1 MNTKTTKNVVLLVIG
16 AVILVSINLSTA
28 PIASIHDA
36 NAQANSNMTGSIIG
50 GSSGQNQTIG
60 SNMSIGYSGGSN
72 ITGSIPIVSTISKVT
87 ASQIHISLPNATATA
102 EKSVGTNAH
111 AVLARI
117 GIVHGFLVY
126 TILVTDSHSN
136 FHYITVDVGNGKVL
150 SSHQLSMMDM
160 IRDGAVMTAMSPT
173 MMMIP
178 GMGMMMGPVIM
189 MGPVMMNEPES
200 YGNSF
205 P

>member
-1 MNTKTTKNVVLLVIG
+1 
-16 AVILVSINLSTA
+16 
-28 PIASIHDA
+28 
-36 NAQANSNMTGSIIG
+36 
-50 GSSGQNQTIG
+50 
-60 SNMSIGYSGGSN
+60 
-72 ITGSIPIVSTISKVT
+72 
-87 ASQIHISLPNATATA
+87 
-102 EKSVGTNAH
+102 
-111 AVLARI
+111 
-117 GIVHGFLVY
+117 
-126 TILVTDSHSN
+126 LVTDSHSN
-136 FHYITVDVGNGKVL
+136 FHYIAVDVGDGKVL